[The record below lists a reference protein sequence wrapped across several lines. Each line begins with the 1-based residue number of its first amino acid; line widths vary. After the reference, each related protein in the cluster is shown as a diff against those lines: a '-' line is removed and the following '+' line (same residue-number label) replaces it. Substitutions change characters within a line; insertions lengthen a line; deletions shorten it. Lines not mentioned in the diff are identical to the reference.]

1 MRTEHADGRTPARSS
16 LVGARKSGPQRGEPI
31 RRCRW
36 VRHSVGRRAH
46 PTGGTGGKPYVSVAA
61 GPREACDEIQPLMI
75 QGQKLGT
82 RGSGCFLS
90 LVRSLWTSSAVRSLW
105 TSSASALLPSDA
117 PNVPLRSGGR
127 PGACGRRRCTGGPR
141 RCGKARMCEREE
153 MRPSFSQKTPG
164 NL

>member
-16 LVGARKSGPQRGEPI
+16 LVGARKSGPQRGEPA

-36 VRHSVGRRAH
+36 VRRSVGRRAH
-46 PTGGTGGKPYVSVAA
+46 PTGGTGGKPYASVAA

-90 LVRSLWTSSAVRSLW
+90 LVRSLWTSSA
-105 TSSASALLPSDA
+105 SALLPGDA

-127 PGACGRRRCTGGPR
+127 PGACGRRVHGVVREAPGGAAR
-141 RCGKARMCEREE
+141 RGCVKGKRRDRLSHRKLQEIY
-153 MRPSFSQKTPG
+153 K
-164 NL
+164 